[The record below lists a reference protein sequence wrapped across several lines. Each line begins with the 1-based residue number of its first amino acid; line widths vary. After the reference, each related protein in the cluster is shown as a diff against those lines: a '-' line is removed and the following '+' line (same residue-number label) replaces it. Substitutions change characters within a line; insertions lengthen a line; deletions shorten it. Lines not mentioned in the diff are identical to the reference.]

1 LRRST
6 LGTAPSFYSDIGTK
20 VIDQSPAQTI
30 PFSETIKNQYHYIST
45 STSTLVLNTST
56 SAYTFVINTASIST
70 IVPLISNTTTVQSD
84 GITLST
90 VTSVNAV
97 DQVQIFYGGR
107 LLRKAGYYKHDTTM
121 SYDSPDTKGIEI
133 NFTSTVA
140 ALPYAFV
147 PGTAYVV
154 TATNQVWVYTD
165 SHESDAVK
173 GYVYRGM
180 DYVPPEFTIN
190 TSTQA
195 VTLNIEGGISSNVK
209 LQIVKK
215 EFNKAEVWN
224 DVDPSDAKRTLS
236 IMDSTSTQAT
246 FLQSEPAELPDKYYF
261 GGDITLVT
269 SGGSPLTDINN
280 EPLEGF

>member
-1 LRRST
+1 
-6 LGTAPSFYSDIGTK
+6 
-20 VIDQSPAQTI
+20 
-30 PFSETIKNQYHYIST
+30 
-45 STSTLVLNTST
+45 
-56 SAYTFVINTASIST
+56 
-70 IVPLISNTTTVQSD
+70 
-84 GITLST
+84 
-90 VTSVNAV
+90 
-97 DQVQIFYGGR
+97 
-107 LLRKAGYYKHDTTM
+107 
-121 SYDSPDTKGIEI
+121 
-133 NFTSTVA
+133 
-140 ALPYAFV
+140 
-147 PGTAYVV
+147 
-154 TATNQVWVYTD
+154 
-165 SHESDAVK
+165 
-173 GYVYRGM
+173 M